1 MGVIMKYNY
10 YISASGNLNEEKIVE
25 ILETEGLYEI
35 FVEKILDVES
45 FIEEQSNAEENGLL
59 GKWQK
64 ICERKDINNAELQE
78 MVTNKL
84 KQQNL
89 LTKKI
94 LAETI
99 SNCCEELDLSEGT
112 AALTLCKVFE
122 NL

>member
-10 YISASGNLNEEKIVE
+10 YISASGNLNEENIVE
-25 ILETEGLYEI
+25 ILKKEGLGEI

-45 FIEEQSNAEENGLL
+45 FIEEQPDNVDSELPA
-59 GKWQK
+59 KWQK
-64 ICERKDINNAELQE
+64 ICERKVINNAELQE
-78 MVTNKL
+78 MANNKL

-94 LAETI
+94 LAEII
-99 SNCCEELDLSEGT
+99 SNCCDELDLSEGT